1 MNKNYDELSS
11 EEKEAL
17 IELCKDDPAT
27 FIETVLGI
35 ELLEYQ
41 KVYVRETFEALKKQD
56 KFDWRAHYFGEPYKC
71 KVCGGTFAKLITD
84 RPLIEYEKILINN
97 HADWRDKISR
107 TAIAMRVSDEDVIEA
122 IKAIDSSIGLHTS
135 QVVYDELQKLSPTYL
150 KDMFD
155 NDNEDSKPGMTDAE
169 IRKRLKYTRN
179 PMEIKQLNRMLSR
192 KCRGKYK
199 DDRLDW

>member
-1 MNKNYDELSS
+1 MKIVE
-11 EEKEAL
+11 
-17 IELCKDDPAT
+17 
-27 FIETVLGI
+27 
-35 ELLEYQ
+35 
-41 KVYVRETFEALKKQD
+41 
-56 KFDWRAHYFGEPYKC
+56 
-71 KVCGGTFAKLITD
+71 FAKLITD
-84 RPLIEYEKILINN
+84 RPLIEYGKILINN

-135 QVVYDELQKLSPTYL
+135 QAVHDELQKLSPTYL

-179 PMEIKQLNRMLSR
+179 PMEIKQLNGMLSR